1 MVYRLWLLKEAELK
15 EKKLRLLLIES
26 HRKPEICF
34 KDKLI
39 RKAYPVLQVESG
51 GDGLKRLND
60 FPPEVIIVNAASF
73 RTNGLRICSWYR
85 NRLPEIPIIL
95 IVTEDEP
102 IDCADMVDVILHLP
116 FTVQKLVN
124 RLRTF
129 EKTRKQELLVEGD
142 LQLNLKT
149 RMVSYGQKSTYL
161 TPRLCHLL
169 QVMLETPGATIN
181 REDLFRRVWDTNYTE
196 DTRTLDV
203 HISWLR
209 QAIEEDPK
217 NPKVIKTVRGV
228 GYLIEP

>member
-1 MVYRLWLLKEAELK
+1 MK
-15 EKKLRLLLIES
+15 EKKLRLLIIES

-34 KDKLI
+34 SDKLSH
-39 RKAYPVLQVESG
+39 KAYPVLQVESG

-60 FPPEVIIVNAASF
+60 FPPEAIIVNAASF

-85 NRLPEIPIIL
+85 NRLPDTPIIL
-95 IVTEDEP
+95 IVAEDEP
-102 IDCADMVDVILHLP
+102 IDGAETVDVVLHLP
-116 FTVQKLVN
+116 FTVQKLIN

-129 EKTRKQELLVEGD
+129 EKTRKQELLVEGG

-149 RMVSYGQKSTYL
+149 RMVSYGEKSAYL
-161 TPRLCHLL
+161 TPRLCRLL
-169 QVMLETPGATIN
+169 QAMLETPGATIE
-181 REDLFRRVWDTNYTE
+181 REELFRKVWDTDYTE

-217 NPKVIKTVRGV
+217 TPKVIKTVRGV